1 MSSRR
6 PSYSHVVIT
15 RPRQEALHLAHLL
28 ARLPAE
34 MIILPAHTFLPLE
47 LTTEQLGRLQAA
59 ATEGATGP
67 APTLLIFTSPRAVEF
82 GLSQLSPEV
91 VRASRIAAIGPS
103 TGALLEHAGIGVDI
117 RPWHGYD
124 SEHLLSELA
133 SLPPARAA
141 VPPAAFILAAPG
153 GRTLIQE
160 SLQAIGYSVHTLMV
174 YESKPAELDV
184 ACVTAIERAR
194 FTLAVWTSANAM
206 ASLARHLPARCWQ
219 RLCQGEWL
227 VISERLAEVA
237 QSYKPAKIHISLGP
251 ANEDIAAAV
260 SKLF

>member
-1 MSSRR
+1 MSSRH

-28 ARLPAE
+28 APLPADV
-34 MIILPAHTFLPLE
+34 IILPAHVFLPLE
-47 LTTEQLGRLQAA
+47 LTAEQLGQLQAA
-59 ATEGATGP
+59 ATSP
-67 APTLLIFTSPRAVEF
+67 APTLLIFTSPRTVEF
-82 GLSQLSPEV
+82 GLSQLPPEV
-91 VRASRIAAIGPS
+91 VRASCIAAIGPS
-103 TGALLEHAGIGVDI
+103 TGALLEHAGAGVDI
-117 RPWHGYD
+117 LPRHGYD

-133 SLPPARAA
+133 LSPPAHAA

-160 SLQAIGYSVHTLMV
+160 SLQAIGYSAHTLMV

-206 ASLARHLPARCWQ
+206 ASLARHLPAQCWQ
-219 RLCQGEWL
+219 KLCQGDWL
-227 VISERLAEVA
+227 VISDRLAEVA
-237 QSYKPAKIHISLGP
+237 QSYKPAKIRISQGP

-260 SKLF
+260 SALF